1 LAAKLGAQQ
10 GNGLWLNNLDHLDPG
25 SAEALSKQQGD
36 LLMDSLTNL
45 SDEVASALA
54 KHQGCLSLRGLIIL
68 GDTAARALAQHKN
81 LSLNED
87 LKDMLA
93 TTQAGLSNDQ

>member
-1 LAAKLGAQQ
+1 MRSLVKKR
-10 GNGLWLNNLDHLDPG
+10 
-25 SAEALSKQQGD
+25 AELVNAPLSKQQGD

-54 KHQGCLSLRGLIIL
+54 KHQGFLSLRGLIIL
-68 GDTAARALAQHKN
+68 DDTAARALAQHKN
-81 LSLNED
+81 LSVNED

-93 TTQAGLSNDQ
+93 TLREPA